1 MGNSVSTKR
10 SLPQRATK
18 AATQIKPAKLA
29 KPTKTP
35 TKAPSSQKDSFVKL
49 AENLVNKD
57 NIKISTEQLPFNTNH
72 EALTSLRAR
81 SKDAEAHRLEDEQRT
96 HKTQK
101 KDDQTNTTDMH
112 EGGLT
117 TITPSLLAD
126 LIRDWHALTNVSAE
140 KRGILGDSSIHDLA
154 YKHNVNERVLKEE
167 IAPVLNIVTEP
178 SLRIELP
185 KNYGKLQEDKDNGHD
200 FRVRDMNDEI
210 NKLRAAE
217 EEERRAEQ
225 NRAKEAPSA
234 DLADVLNSTL
244 ESVLDNGENVRST
257 RIGGSGTA
265 VGSTPRERHL
275 RNHHEVKRRL

>member
-18 AATQIKPAKLA
+18 AATQIKPVKLA

-35 TKAPSSQKDSFVKL
+35 TKAPTSQKDSFVKL

-57 NIKISTEQLPFNTNH
+57 NIRVSTEQLPFNTNH

-81 SKDAEAHRLEDEQRT
+81 AKDAEAHRVEDEQNT
-96 HKTQK
+96 EKAPK
-101 KDDQTNTTDMH
+101 KNYQAKITNTH

-117 TITPSLLAD
+117 TIPPSLLAD
-126 LIRDWHALTNVSAE
+126 LIRDWHTLTNASAE
-140 KRGILGDSSIHDLA
+140 KSGAFGDSSIHDFAL
-154 YKHNVNERVLKEE
+154 KHNLNQRVLKEE

-185 KNYGKLQEDKDNGHD
+185 KNYGKLQDEKDNSHD

-225 NRAKEAPSA
+225 NRAKEAQSA

-265 VGSTPRERHL
+265 VGSTPRERHI
-275 RNHHEVKRRL
+275 RSHDEVKRRL